1 MRNQVC
7 GRYVQV
13 KRMKN
18 LSKNQEIKS
27 VRPVIWV
34 VVIPVLCLAPFLTK
48 AFHIDDTLFLWA
60 AEQIQLNPMD
70 FYGFPA
76 NWYGFDMPMFD
87 INKNPPFVSYYIAAV
102 ALIFGF
108 NEVSLHLAFLIP
120 AVGISLGTYYLAR
133 PYCKMPQLASL
144 IAVATPVF
152 VVSSSNVMSD
162 TMMVFFYVTASAL
175 WIRGLEE
182 ENTICL
188 FAASILITLAVL
200 SKYFGITLIPL
211 LLAYSL
217 MVKRRMGG
225 WVFFLIIPL
234 VATGLYQFMTYALYG
249 KGLLGDAAI
258 YSVSNRLGN
267 GMQFSIKLL
276 TGLSFMGGC
285 LISSFFFIPFLW
297 ARRSLFWGAV
307 GIIFLFIFIEKTG
320 LPDFLIPENSHSF
333 QPWLKFQFAI
343 YVLSGLHILIL
354 SITELWRNRDAFSWF
369 LVFWIMGT
377 FIFTSFVNWTINAR
391 SIYPMLPAV
400 AVLVTRKLESGA
412 ISSILKNKTRMLLP
426 LIPALIVSIS
436 VGWADSSLADCQRK
450 AADMIHEKFQRN
462 ADTIW
467 FQGHWGFQYYMER
480 FGAKPIYFNK
490 SKIAKNDTVVV
501 PSNNSNVIMPDKEKF
516 KETHKF
522 ELMPC
527 RWISTMS
534 STLRAGFYWDGK
546 GCMPY
551 SFGKTEPEKYLIYI
565 PSL

>member
-1 MRNQVC
+1 VFWA
-7 GRYVQV
+7 VF
-13 KRMKN
+13 
-18 LSKNQEIKS
+18 
-27 VRPVIWV
+27 
-34 VVIPVLCLAPFLTK
+34 IPVLCLAPFLSK
-48 AFHIDDTLFLWA
+48 AFHIDDTVYLWV
-60 AEQIQLNPMD
+60 AEQIQLNPFD
-70 FYGFPA
+70 FYGFSA
-76 NWYGFDMPMFD
+76 NWYGFEMPMFD

-108 NEVSLHLAFLIP
+108 NEVALHLAFLIP
-120 AVGISLGTYYLAR
+120 AVGISLGTYHLAR
-133 PYCKMPQLASL
+133 PYCQMPHLASL

-162 TMMVFFYVTASAL
+162 TMMVFFYVTSAAL
-175 WIRGLEE
+175 WIRGIED
-182 ENTICL
+182 ENTVCL

-211 LLAYSL
+211 LLLYSL
-217 MVKRRMGG
+217 MVKRCMGR

-234 VATGLYQFMTYALYG
+234 VAIGLYQFMTYSLYG

-258 YSVSNRLGN
+258 YSVSRRLEN

-297 ARRSLFWGAV
+297 ARRKLLWGAV
-307 GIIFLFIFIEKTG
+307 GTLFLFVLIEKTG
-320 LPDFLIPENSHSF
+320 LPDLLIPENSHYV

-343 YVLSGLHILIL
+343 YVLSGLHILVL
-354 SITELWRNRDAFSWF
+354 SITELWRNRDAFAWF

-377 FIFTSFVNWTINAR
+377 FIFASFVNWTINAR

-400 AVLVTRKLESGA
+400 AVLVTRKLGSGT
-412 ISSILKNKTRMLLP
+412 ISPNVINRNRMLLP
-426 LIPALIVSIS
+426 LIPALIVSVS

-450 AADMIHEKFQRN
+450 AADMIHEKFQKD

-480 FGAKPIYFNK
+480 IGAKPIAFNK
-490 SKIAKNDTVVV
+490 SKIAKDDIVVI
-501 PSNNSNVIMPDKEKF
+501 PSNNSNVLMPDREQF
-516 KETHKF
+516 KNTHQF

-534 STLRAGFYWDGK
+534 STLRSGFYWDGR

-551 SFGKTEPEKYLIYI
+551 SFGKAEPEKYFIYI